1 MQLLVLDAKIMS
13 HTDMGKNYRI
23 VHDPDELWGE
33 DPCFR
38 YYEVVAMLQN
48 GFLSEGTKFEA
59 FGRTYVVVSIRKR
72 LCLKKIGK

>member
-23 VHDPDELWGE
+23 VHDPDKSWGRNS
-33 DPCFR
+33 CFR
-38 YYEVVAMLQN
+38 YYEVVTMLQN
-48 GFLSEGTKFEA
+48 GFLTEGTKFEA

-72 LCLKKIGK
+72 LSLKKIGK